1 MRAQENPN
9 QQEFFPLFREDYKPT
24 VSCYDITRP
33 DIPTGSAYYF
43 TTDSGLRYE
52 VLFAKKR
59 DNYLGNIINFSVLDD
74 EFEDEYSETNRGEVY
89 RVIATVA
96 EIIRIY
102 HELHSYS
109 VSYEFSGEFK
119 EINDG
124 KETSKRTMLYYRKA
138 KSIKAPGWNIELCGN
153 KVVVFRKKREHA

>member
-1 MRAQENPN
+1 MSEEENI
-9 QQEFFPLFREDYKPT
+9 QHQPLFRDDLEQT
-24 VSCYDITRP
+24 VPSYEIERP
-33 DIPTGSAYYF
+33 GIPSGSTYYF

-59 DNYLGNIINFSVLDD
+59 DNYLENIINFSVLNE

-102 HELHSYS
+102 HDNHAYS
-109 VSYEFSGEFK
+109 HSYEFSGEFK
-119 EINDG
+119 EEN
-124 KETSKRTMLYYRKA
+124 KHRETSIRTLLYYRMA
-138 KSIKAPGWNIELCGN
+138 KKMMHDIWDIEISGN
-153 KVVVFRKKREHA
+153 KVVVFRKRHHYESY

>member
-1 MRAQENPN
+1 MMDLNSADHI
-9 QQEFFPLFREDYKPT
+9 PLFREDLEWTIPFYE
-24 VSCYDITRP
+24 IERP
-33 DIPTGSAYYF
+33 GIPSGSTYYF

-59 DNYLGNIINFSVLDD
+59 DNYLGNIINFSVLSD

-102 HELHSYS
+102 HSHHAYS
-109 VSYEFSGEFK
+109 TSYEFSGEFK
-119 EINDG
+119 EENDEG
-124 KETSKRTMLYYRKA
+124 TSSKRTLLYNKKA
-138 KSIKAPGWNIELCGN
+138 SQIIHPSWTVELTEN
-153 KVVVFRKKREHA
+153 KVVVSRKNVTYE

>member
-1 MRAQENPN
+1 MSEEENIQHQPI
-9 QQEFFPLFREDYKPT
+9 FREDLEQT
-24 VSCYDITRP
+24 VPSYDIELP
-33 DIPTGSAYYF
+33 GIPSGSAYYF

-59 DNYLGNIINFSVLDD
+59 NNYLENIINFSVLNE

-102 HELHSYS
+102 HENHTYS
-109 VSYEFSGEFK
+109 HSYEFSGEFK
-119 EINDG
+119 DG
-124 KETSKRTMLYYRKA
+124 NEDRKTSIRTLLYYRMA
-138 KSIKAPGWNIELCGN
+138 KKMMHDVWEIALCDN
-153 KVVVFRKKREHA
+153 KVVVFRKKHHHE